1 MGGGD
6 EAPLYPTDA
15 FVLKQSKTHYH
26 IPVRSQHWQLRSLIS
41 VERKNV
47 IYFPGGTKNNHI
59 LRLDTDTHS
68 LETIRV
74 LSFSPRCLV
83 AKNGWV
89 CCGGETGEFTAVRLE
104 QRPDSSDMDMQ
115 LDLDPDA
122 RLPLD
127 LDPPTDDSPM
137 LSLVERATNRSK
149 LLIAKSMRLV
159 RDRVNCITL
168 WFPPVDSSPWEGA
181 HTEPIAV
188 LANNDK
194 TVALVSL
201 NDFEDNDKI
210 DPLHVIT
217 YPDFVNRAVISPD
230 GRLLISILDDP
241 YLYVHERT
249 ETGSGNQKQYK
260 WEYRD
265 RYLLKSQRRD
275 DKSQSRGSFAACFSN
290 SGAYLAI
297 GTQYGTISIFDVSGF
312 TDRLKNPFLTS
323 FQSSRPDTLFGAIRD
338 MAFSPGPYDLLAWT
352 EDRARVG
359 IADIRTGF
367 VYRQYIDIGDKED
380 GGQQVRILDG
390 NVIDPRLLGR
400 RRDRDE
406 RPSGV
411 SPFASNV
418 DRRRDDRPRYDS
430 PLTTRHDSP
439 LTPDETLILEALQ
452 DGRRRRE
459 QRAAQRGTDPA
470 TRHSEGTPRLGSNTR
485 VSVWAERAARRAQ
498 IPTEQSRTE
507 SPSLGEGTPGLS
519 RAIEVLLG
527 NTLDRPERDQDS
539 SSASQRLPGQAS
551 GAITASGD
559 PLIPRSNRARRGD
572 WGLHR
577 FDDLEALYSLAYGG
591 SSDPI
596 RNDNDTNRRDRTP
609 FVAFL
614 SDREFD
620 NLMRRNN
627 IDDREVHQV
636 PPQPDNTS
644 GLAWSE
650 DGRLL
655 FVGAQNGI
663 YEYRVNVMAR
673 KLQPS
678 ITLR

>member
-1 MGGGD
+1 M
-6 EAPLYPTDA
+6 
-15 FVLKQSKTHYH
+15 
-26 IPVRSQHWQLRSLIS
+26 IS

-59 LRLDTDTHS
+59 LKLDTDTHS

-104 QRPDSSDMDMQ
+104 QRQEPGDMDMQ

-127 LDPPTDDSPM
+127 LDASTNDASSM
-137 LSLVERATNRSK
+137 LSLVERAANRSK
-149 LLIAKSMRLV
+149 MLIGKSMKLV

-168 WFPPVDSSPWEGA
+168 WFPPVDSRPWEGA
-181 HTEPIAV
+181 HNEPIAV

-210 DPLHVIT
+210 EPLHIIT

-230 GRLLISILDDP
+230 GRLLVAVLDDP
-241 YLYVHERT
+241 YLYVHERVGANST
-249 ETGSGNQKQYK
+249 NNQKQYK

-275 DKSQSRGSFAACFSN
+275 DVSQSRGSFAACFSN
-290 SGAYLAI
+290 SGAYLAV
-297 GTQYGTISIFDVSGF
+297 GTQYGTISIFDVSAF
-312 TDRLKNPFLTS
+312 TDRSKTPLITS
-323 FQSSRPDTLFGAIRD
+323 FQSSRPETLSGAVRD

-352 EDRARVG
+352 EDKARVG
-359 IADIRTGF
+359 IADIRNGF

-380 GGQQVRILDG
+380 GGQEVRILDG
-390 NVIDPRLLGR
+390 NAIDPRLLGR
-400 RRDRDE
+400 RSDRGDRDE
-406 RPSGV
+406 RLSGL
-411 SPFASNV
+411 PFFS
-418 DRRRDDRPRYDS
+418 DRRRDDR
-430 PLTTRHDSP
+430 TRHDSP

-459 QRAAQRGTDPA
+459 QRAAQRGGADPA
-470 TRHSEGTPRLGSNTR
+470 TRHGDGTPSLGNARL
-485 VSVWAERAARRAQ
+485 SVWAERAERAARRAQ
-498 IPTEQSRTE
+498 LGDNSRTD
-507 SPSLGEGTPGLS
+507 SPSLGEGGPGLS
-519 RAIEVLLG
+519 RAIDLLLG
-527 NTLDRPERDQDS
+527 NSLDRADRDQDRGS
-539 SSASQRLPGQAS
+539 PSQRPLG
-551 GAITASGD
+551 GNTTTSGD
-559 PLIPRSNRARRGD
+559 PPIPRSNRARRGD

-577 FDDLEALYSLAYGG
+577 LDDLEALYSLAAYGSEYNRG
-591 SSDPI
+591 D
-596 RNDNDTNRRDRTP
+596 NNNDTTRRERTP

-620 NLMRRNN
+620 NLMRRNV
-627 IDDREVHQV
+627 DDREVHHS
-636 PPQPDNTS
+636 PPTPDNTS

-655 FVGAQNGI
+655 
-663 YEYRVNVMAR
+663 
-673 KLQPS
+673 
-678 ITLR
+678 

>member
-15 FVLKQSKTHYH
+15 FVQKQSKTHYH

-41 VERKNV
+41 VERRN
-47 IYFPGGTKNNHI
+47 ILYFPGGTKNNHI
-59 LRLDTDTHS
+59 LKLDTDTNN
-68 LETIRV
+68 LETVRI

-89 CCGGETGEFTAVRLE
+89 CCGGETGEFTAVRLDRRHE
-104 QRPDSSDMDMQ
+104 PGDLDMQ

-122 RLPLD
+122 RLPLS
-127 LDPPTDDSPM
+127 LDHPM
-137 LSLVERATNRSK
+137 SESSMPSLLERAASRSK
-149 LLIAKSMRLV
+149 LLMAKSMKLV

-168 WFPPVDSSPWEGA
+168 WFPPVDNPPWDGA
-181 HTEPIAV
+181 HSEPVAV

-194 TVALVSL
+194 TVAIVSL
-201 NDFEDNDKI
+201 NDFEDNEKI
-210 DPLHVIT
+210 DPLHTLT
-217 YPDFVNRAVISPD
+217 YPDFVNRALISPD
-230 GRLLISILDDP
+230 GRLLIAILDDP
-241 YLYVHERT
+241 YLYVHERIEST
-249 ETGSGNQKQYK
+249 SGGQKQYK

-265 RYLLKSQRRD
+265 SYLLKSQRRND
-275 DKSQSRGSFAACFSN
+275 VSQSRGSFAACFSN
-290 SGAYLAI
+290 SGAYLAV

-312 TDRLKNPFLTS
+312 TDRAKNPFITS
-323 FQSSRPDTLFGAIRD
+323 FQSSRPETLVGAIRD

-359 IADIRTGF
+359 IADIRNGF
-367 VYRQYIDIGDKED
+367 IYRQHIDIGDKED
-380 GGQQVRILDG
+380 GGQQIRIFDG
-390 NVIDPRLLGR
+390 NAIDPRLLR
-400 RRDRDE
+400 QRSDRDD
-406 RPSGV
+406 R
-411 SPFASNV
+411 SPNGFATTASTS
-418 DRRRDDRPRYDS
+418 DRLRDDRPRYDS
-430 PLTTRHDSP
+430 PL
-439 LTPDETLILEALQ
+439 A
-452 DGRRRRE
+452 GRE
-459 QRAAQRGTDPA
+459 
-470 TRHSEGTPRLGSNTR
+470 S
-485 VSVWAERAARRAQ
+485 
-498 IPTEQSRTE
+498 SRTE
-507 SPSLGEGTPGLS
+507 SPSLESSPGLS
-519 RAIEVLLG
+519 RAIDLFLG
-527 NTLDRPERDQDS
+527 STIDRAAARAERDQEANGS
-539 SSASQRLPGQAS
+539 SQRLPAQNAAS
-551 GAITASGD
+551 TTPGD
-559 PLIPRSNRARRGD
+559 PPIPRSNRSRRSD

-577 FDDLEALYSLAYGG
+577 FDDLEALYSLAYG
-591 SSDPI
+591 SPSDPI
-596 RNDNDTNRRDRTP
+596 RNDNDNTNNNNRRDRTP

-620 NLMRRNN
+620 NLMRRGSS

-663 YEYRVNVMAR
+663 YEYRVNIMGR